1 MELKTRKRLSIL
13 ILVIGMPAYVVAAVS
28 LMNWLDGRFGR
39 QPIWIELLIYV
50 ALGVLWALPFKRV
63 RKLDSFEPFASSAV
77 ARAFLS
83 LPGSIV
89 FRRSQASHSF
99 SSDSRRTSNDRLRN
113 LCLAASSISSRAL
126 SPV

>member
-13 ILVIGMPAYVVAAVS
+13 ILVVGMPAYVVAAVS

-63 RKLDSFEPFASSAV
+63 
-77 ARAFLS
+77 
-83 LPGSIV
+83 
-89 FRRSQASHSF
+89 F
-99 SSDSRRTSNDRLRN
+99 SG
-113 LCLAASSISSRAL
+113 
-126 SPV
+126 VGKG

>member
-63 RKLDSFEPFASSAV
+63 
-77 ARAFLS
+77 
-83 LPGSIV
+83 
-89 FRRSQASHSF
+89 F
-99 SSDSRRTSNDRLRN
+99 SG
-113 LCLAASSISSRAL
+113 
-126 SPV
+126 VGKG

>member
-1 MELKTRKRLSIL
+1 MVLKTRKRLSIL

-63 RKLDSFEPFASSAV
+63 
-77 ARAFLS
+77 
-83 LPGSIV
+83 
-89 FRRSQASHSF
+89 F
-99 SSDSRRTSNDRLRN
+99 SG
-113 LCLAASSISSRAL
+113 
-126 SPV
+126 VGKG

>member
-63 RKLDSFEPFASSAV
+63 
-77 ARAFLS
+77 
-83 LPGSIV
+83 
-89 FRRSQASHSF
+89 FRG
-99 SSDSRRTSNDRLRN
+99 
-113 LCLAASSISSRAL
+113 
-126 SPV
+126 VGKG